1 MRVKATQY
9 FQILTICPSPFTRS
23 VAHKWLNFAPG
34 ECSNMQENSSRS
46 AVQILFKCSNRKR
59 LLAQSS
65 ATTTQFHFVRMW
77 GCKLSS
83 TQGRT
88 NRWNLGIGV
97 RRNGKT
103 ERKSGGQKTEERKR
117 VKERDNFS
125 SYLSHCS
132 LWDSFSSLFGS
143 FESYYSFWGS
153 LSICV
158 SLAPLLD
165 PEAVCTKQ
173 ISKVL
178 YGYLK
183 NQNCRI

>member
-1 MRVKATQY
+1 MRRDWLAVVRIACGVCARVNATQY

-46 AVQILFKCSNRKR
+46 TVQILFKCSNRKI

-65 ATTTQFHFVRMW
+65 ATTTQFHY
-77 GCKLSS
+77 KLSS
-83 TQGRT
+83 TQGST

-132 LWDSFSSLFGS
+132 LWDSFSSPFLGLLSLFT
-143 FESYYSFWGS
+143 
-153 LSICV
+153 LSE
-158 SLAPLLD
+158 
-165 PEAVCTKQ
+165 EACQ
-173 ISKVL
+173 L
-178 YGYLK
+178 
-183 NQNCRI
+183 C